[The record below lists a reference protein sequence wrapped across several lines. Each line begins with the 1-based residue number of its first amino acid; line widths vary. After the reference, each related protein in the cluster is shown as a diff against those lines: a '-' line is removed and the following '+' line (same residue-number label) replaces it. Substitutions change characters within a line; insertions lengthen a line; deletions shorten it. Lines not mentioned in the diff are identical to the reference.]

1 MAFIIEAN
9 SGKEWFSC
17 PAMHSCQ
24 GWLPSKVL
32 KGTQKIAMVL
42 FPLVPSPHAHHT
54 WNINYSNSF
63 LWSFRKLGLQG
74 SSHSSANQSI
84 SMSWLEWLVRE
95 QMYHPSW
102 ATGLLLGKVTE
113 PLGEIFAEPGKYQ
126 LVMLAGKWPM
136 GYLGLELQRGH
147 RTHWRWG
154 QLKKSESKY
163 GEKEFPMRCRA
174 PGSNCSWS

>member
-1 MAFIIEAN
+1 MIQLPLLLATVKDDCKQSIEGHPED
-9 SGKEWFSC
+9 SHGSFS
-17 PAMHSCQ
+17 S
-24 GWLPSKVL
+24 S
-32 KGTQKIAMVL
+32 
-42 FPLVPSPHAHHT
+42 PSPHAHHA

-74 SSHSSANQSI
+74 SSPGLANQSI
-84 SMSWLEWLVRE
+84 NVSWLEWLVLE

-126 LVMLAGKWPM
+126 LVMLAGNKPM
-136 GYLGLELQRGH
+136 GYLGLELQRAIELIGDEANS
-147 RTHWRWG
+147 RN
-154 QLKKSESKY
+154 LSPNM
-163 GEKEFPMRCRA
+163 EKRNSQCCCRA